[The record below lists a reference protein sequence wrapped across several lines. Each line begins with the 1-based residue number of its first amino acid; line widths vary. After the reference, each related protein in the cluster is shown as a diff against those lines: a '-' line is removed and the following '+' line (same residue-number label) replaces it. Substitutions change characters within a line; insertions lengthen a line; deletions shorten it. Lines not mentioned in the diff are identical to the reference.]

1 MKTLRLSIRT
11 RLLLWFSLAGLLPL
25 FAMSAF
31 GLYSITR
38 RLQETI
44 HEDTLRSLRIGMNLL
59 LRQAQQTAA
68 DVTRLANAA
77 DIQAMFRK
85 YKELAKLPDPRPQNI
100 GDINKLMERYRG
112 EVSSGLVE
120 LCDTEGRVFARYSFG
135 SPHMEET
142 LATQDNA
149 TIIKKGLNYE
159 HDINFVRGSDYV
171 VIRAISPVMSS
182 RFELLGAII
191 LSLPLDHYMAKS
203 LLATLRVDVA
213 FYMATDD
220 NRFKPTASS
229 LVKPDGDQYPG
240 FKLPARVYEE
250 TRAKR
255 SNITVAEAMNRSFSV
270 GIIPLLD
277 SDKSDEDSP
286 EIGFLAVAV
295 DRRPLIQSRNDGI
308 KAMFVISFFG
318 IAVALLLG
326 FIAAKSLS
334 APLRKLHSGAIAV
347 ARGDLEL
354 KIDTASGDEIGEL
367 AEAFNFMTASLK
379 ENQERLAARIS
390 EIITLHTIGRAVGS
404 VMGLDEVLKTVVEE
418 IRNALG
424 TDITALFLSDD
435 EGKLWLNATAGL
447 TEDVL
452 DDWESGGDA
461 PLARP
466 ALQMDEPFC
475 IESIEAGPE
484 ESIHIEDKQAIDD
497 GCSEEDYSEQK
508 VAEQKIREIGRSL
521 GITGSV
527 MLVPLAQKEQC
538 IGVMLLV
545 RKPPASPFRVEEL
558 RLLSTLAG
566 QAGTAIENARL
577 YEEVTAFNERLEQM
591 VEERTAELRQANKEL
606 ADTLHDLQETQS
618 QLLLSER
625 LAGLGSLVAGIAH
638 EVNTPAA
645 AIQGAAANLVR
656 NINNIASLAFKT
668 TSLSIGKAAWKDFLE
683 LINNKISSPPEN
695 EIVPSLEA
703 KKRSENLE
711 RELAGYG
718 FENAALYAHRMTDLG
733 AGDDIIE
740 VVRIGG
746 PDNAEALTAILL
758 ETVLLKRNTSAVD
771 AAIRTIN
778 RIVTALRAY
787 SHLDQT
793 HIERVNIHDGIE
805 TTLVILNNLLKY
817 DVEVTRHYGDLPSV
831 PVYVDELNQVWT
843 NLIVNAVDAV
853 SQQEE
858 LDKKVVIKT
867 EQCGSEVVV
876 RIIDTGPGIP
886 KDNLTKIFKPFFTTK
901 AKGQGTGLGLGIVQ
915 RIVEKHGGK
924 ITAESKPGKTCFSVY
939 LPVSG
944 PPAQKDP
951 APDRRGNEFI
961 SGEG

>member
-1 MKTLRLSIRT
+1 MKIARLSIRT
-11 RLLLWFSLAGLLPL
+11 RLLIWFSLAGLLPL

-31 GLYSITR
+31 GLYSITS

-44 HEDTLRSLRIGMNLL
+44 QEDTRRSLRIGMNLL
-59 LRQAQQTAA
+59 LRQAQQVAA

-77 DIQAMFRK
+77 DVQAVFRR
-85 YKELAKLPDPRPQNI
+85 YKELAELPGPRPQNI
-100 GDINKLMERYRG
+100 GDIKKLMERYRG

-120 LCDTEGRVFARYSFG
+120 LCDTEGRVFARYSLG
-135 SPHMEET
+135 SPHLEET
-142 LATQDNA
+142 LATNDNA
-149 TIIKKGLNYE
+149 RIIRKGLDFEY
-159 HDINFVRGSDYV
+159 DINFVRGSEYV
-171 VIRAISPVMSS
+171 VLRSISPVMSS
-182 RFELLGAII
+182 RFELLGAVI
-191 LSLPLDHYMAKS
+191 LSLPMDHYMAKS

-220 NRFKPTASS
+220 KTFKPTASS
-229 LVKPDGDQYPG
+229 LIKPDGDQYPG
-240 FKLPARVYEE
+240 FSLSARVYEE

-270 GIIPLLD
+270 GLIPLLD
-277 SDKSDEDSP
+277 SDRSDEDSP

-295 DRRPLIQSRNDGI
+295 DRRPLVQSRNDAV
-308 KAMFVISFFG
+308 KAMFVISCLG
-318 IAVALLLG
+318 IAVALLLA

-334 APLRKLHSGAIAV
+334 TPLRKLHSGAIAV

-390 EIITLHTIGRAVGS
+390 EIITLHTIGRAVSS

-418 IRNALG
+418 IQNALG
-424 TDITALFLSDD
+424 TDITAIFLADN

-447 TEDVL
+447 TEDAI
-452 DDWESGGDA
+452 DKWEHGGEA
-461 PLARP
+461 PLVRP
-466 ALQMDEPFC
+466 ALRLEEPIAIEC
-475 IESIEAGPE
+475 IDTGSDGTTDTEN
-484 ESIHIEDKQAIDD
+484 KWAIDD
-497 GCSEEDYSEQK
+497 SRSEEDYSEK
-508 VAEQKIREIGRSL
+508 KLAEQEICETGISIGIR
-521 GITGSV
+521 GSV
-527 MLVPLAQKEQC
+527 MLVPLAQKEQR
-538 IGVMLLV
+538 IGVMVLV
-545 RKPPASPFRVEEL
+545 RTPPSPPFRAEEL

-591 VEERTAELRQANKEL
+591 VEERTTELRRANKDL

-656 NINNIASLAFKT
+656 NISNIASLACKT
-668 TSLSIGKAAWKDFLE
+668 TRLSIGKGTWKDFLE
-683 LINNKISSPPEN
+683 LIHNRISSPPES
-695 EIVPSLEA
+695 EIVPSSEVR
-703 KKRSENLE
+703 KRSESLE
-711 RELAGYG
+711 KELADYG

-733 AGDDIIE
+733 AGEDIIE

-746 PDNAEALTAILL
+746 PENAETLAAILL

-771 AAIRTIN
+771 TAIKSIN
-778 RIVTALRAY
+778 RIVRALRAY

-793 HIERVNIHDGIE
+793 RVDKVNIHDGIE

-817 DVEVTRHYGDLPSV
+817 DIEVTRQYGDLPSV

-853 SQQEE
+853 SQQE
-858 LDKKVVIKT
+858 KGNKRVIIET
-867 EQCGSEVVV
+867 EECGEEVVV
-876 RIIDTGPGIP
+876 NIIDTGPGIP
-886 KDNLTKIFKPFFTTK
+886 RDNLPKIFKPFFTTK
-901 AKGQGTGLGLGIVQ
+901 AKGLGTGLGLGIVQ
-915 RIVEKHGGK
+915 RIITKHGGR
-924 ITAESKPGKTCFSVY
+924 IEAESKPGRTCFSVY

-944 PPAQKDP
+944 PPVQ
-951 APDRRGNEFI
+951 NEPGT
-961 SGEG
+961 GESSSEQSQTKS